1 MTTFL
6 NVCINFMSVSE
17 VFIFPSTEFNHKNW
31 ALWYIHISIRMVP
44 CWNYIILENA
54 HKAVG
59 QLYST
64 VIPPR

>member
-1 MTTFL
+1 MTTLL

-17 VFIFPSTEFNHKNW
+17 VFIFPNTEFNHKNW
-31 ALWYIHISIRMVP
+31 ALWYTYISICMVP

-54 HKAVG
+54 NQAVG